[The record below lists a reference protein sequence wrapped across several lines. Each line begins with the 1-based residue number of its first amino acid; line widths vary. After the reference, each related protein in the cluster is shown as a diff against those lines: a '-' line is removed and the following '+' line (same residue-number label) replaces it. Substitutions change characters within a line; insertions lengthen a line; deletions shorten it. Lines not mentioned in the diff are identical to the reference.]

1 MRVEVN
7 ISCVARCTKLLPDH
21 AANDAGAAM
30 MAARR
35 GWLVRAWTIALV
47 CLTIGLLGFAFATP
61 PARSDEGLSRVVEV
75 IDGDTLRIDPP
86 RGDVD
91 EIRLA
96 GIQGVKPPLD
106 RPPDRPWPLAL
117 QANEALAELAQGET
131 VRLIAAERPVDR
143 YGRLLAQAYLADGR
157 WLQGELLRAGL
168 ARVATS
174 PDARERA
181 GDMLAIEAEARAARR
196 GLWASP
202 VYAIASPTAVRD
214 RIGSFAVVEGDVITA
229 RRVKD
234 RVYLN
239 FGQDWRDD
247 FTVTIAASALPLFAQ
262 AGLDPLALAG
272 QRIRVRGWV
281 ERYNGPA
288 IEATHAEQIEVLG
301 AAAR

>member
-1 MRVEVN
+1 MPTAETVTATPTGCTR
-7 ISCVARCTKLLPDH
+7 ARALALLSL
-21 AANDAGAAM
+21 G
-30 MAARR
+30 RR
-35 GWLVRAWTIALV
+35 TPALV
-47 CLTIGLLGFAFATP
+47 LALVLALVVAAV
-61 PARSDEGLSRVVEV
+61 PAAPAAAGSGASRVVEV

-86 RGDVD
+86 LGDVD
-91 EIRLA
+91 QVRLA

-106 RPPDRPWPLAL
+106 RPADRPWPLAL
-117 QANEALAELAQGET
+117 QANQALTELAQGEAI
-131 VRLIAAERPVDR
+131 RLAAADRRVDR
-143 YGRLLAQAYLADGR
+143 YGRLLAQVYLADGR

-174 PDARERA
+174 LDSRTQAQE
-181 GDMLAIEAEARAARR
+181 MLAIEAEARAARR

-202 VYAIASPTAVRD
+202 VYAIASPTTVRD
-214 RIGSFAVVEGDVITA
+214 RIGSFAVVEGNVIAA

-247 FTVTIAASALPLFAQ
+247 FTVTIATRALPLFAE
-262 AGLDPLALAG
+262 AGLDPLALGG

-281 ERYNGPA
+281 ETYNGPA
-288 IEATHAEQIEVLG
+288 LEATHPEQIEMLG